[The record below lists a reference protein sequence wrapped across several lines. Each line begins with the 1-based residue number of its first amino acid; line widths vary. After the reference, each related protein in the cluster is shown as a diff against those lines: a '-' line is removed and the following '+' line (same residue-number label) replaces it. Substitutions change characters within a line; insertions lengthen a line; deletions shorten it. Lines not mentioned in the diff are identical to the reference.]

1 MAGRF
6 APVGKLAPA
15 NALCKPDDNPWKA
28 PKFIVRRSFK
38 VVFGSIEVNW
48 RLSLTRRRCQLRRN
62 SWKIVRV

>member
-28 PKFIVRRSFK
+28 PKILLEGQRSFGGH
-38 VVFGSIEVNW
+38 F
-48 RLSLTRRRCQLRRN
+48 
-62 SWKIVRV
+62 

>member
-28 PKFIVRRSFK
+28 PTNIIRRSK
-38 VVFGSIEVNW
+38 VI
-48 RLSLTRRRCQLRRN
+48 
-62 SWKIVRV
+62 

>member
-28 PKFIVRRSFK
+28 PKSIIRRSK
-38 VVFGSIEVNW
+38 VILRSFLGHH
-48 RLSLTRRRCQLRRN
+48 SLVEDAN
-62 SWKIVRV
+62 